1 MSHTIDRTEDFIRL
15 ARLRNFMRP
24 SRPTQRSLPHIA
36 EFSLGEDVDLVIGLT
51 AAALAGNEVARLAKS
66 HQHQG
71 SHLFKAGLSAAVAAG
86 ALKLMQRE
94 HQDHHEHRNGHSR
107 EHTRHH
113 HSRRMLEENEGHE
126 HESYDS
132 STRHTYA
139 QHASD
144 NERHSDHSERNL
156 ENHTHRHRRHS
167 LDSVRTSRAL
177 PVEHDNHDYYNPP
190 HSTHTSAPSQT
201 HGHGYTIPRSHATPE
216 DATTLA
222 RLTARDSDHHHVHF
236 SDDYDQDSSRS
247 PR

>member
-1 MSHTIDRTEDFIRL
+1 MSHTIDRTEDCIRL

-36 EFSLGEDVDLVIGLT
+36 DFSLGEDVDLVIGLT

-71 SHLFKAGLSAAVAAG
+71 SHLFKAGLSAAVAAS

-113 HSRRMLEENEGHE
+113 HSRGMLEENGGYQHE
-126 HESYDS
+126 NDGS
-132 STRHTYA
+132 STHYNYV
-139 QHASD
+139 QHACN

-167 LDSVRTSRAL
+167 LDSTL
-177 PVEHDNHDYYNPP
+177 PVEHDNHNYYNPP
-190 HSTHTSAPSQT
+190 NSTHTSAPSQT
-201 HGHGYTIPRSHATPE
+201 HGHGYTIPRSHASPE
-216 DATTLA
+216 DTTTLA
-222 RLTARDSDHHHVHF
+222 RLTARDNGHHHVHF

-247 PR
+247 SR